1 MIIRVVPLSILSVQL
16 ASRCTSLKY
25 CSQRNLSRYRTSK
38 KHWSDRTGF
47 NMESVILEVMWSLLQ
62 LFSILSLTPFNT
74 SGDLVSDWPQWGS
87 LSPAWKHPY
96 RPGANL
102 SSSPLRAGLST
113 QAIIHPHN
121 GSLVYYHQHQ
131 PGSLEKT
138 GRKRVKVGLRLVF
151 KLVFIL
157 LYVDLWRMKFLVLWG
172 NSEESSFNLL
182 YVVKKFTINIWHND
196 KLSLVDQAHHI

>member
-1 MIIRVVPLSILSVQL
+1 MPTYPILMLNSKVNILPKQREFFLSFWTESAVSWLWIPYASLEYKAQGRTGILSMIIRVVPLSILSVQL

-47 NMESVILEVMWSLLQ
+47 IMESVILQVMWSLLQ
-62 LFSILSLTPFNT
+62 LFSILSLTSFNT

-138 GRKRVKVGLRLVF
+138 GRKGGEKGL
-151 KLVFIL
+151 
-157 LYVDLWRMKFLVLWG
+157 D
-172 NSEESSFNLL
+172 
-182 YVVKKFTINIWHND
+182 
-196 KLSLVDQAHHI
+196 